1 VKEIKVGKIYELR
14 GRFKKKYRFNYE
26 KFSPYIFVQSI
37 ETFPSTFGTKRI
49 VRHMSIG
56 TGVSIIQET
65 IYEYMKEIYKEVVVD
80 DGKKD

>member
-1 VKEIKVGKIYELR
+1 
-14 GRFKKKYRFNYE
+14 
-26 KFSPYIFVQSI
+26 
-37 ETFPSTFGTKRI
+37 
-49 VRHMSIG
+49 MSIG